1 MTPAELSERLAG
13 GDPVQVIDVH
23 EPEIG
28 EIGAPLEHE
37 IASLPFAVLVPLSTL
52 PARVEELRRDEPVVV
67 VCHHGIRSASACSW
81 LVREGFADVTN
92 LSGGIDAWS
101 TDVDPGVPRY

>member
-1 MTPAELSERLAG
+1 MKPAELSERLAN
-13 GDPVQVIDVH
+13 GDRLTVIDVR
-23 EPEIG
+23 E
-28 EIGAPLEHE
+28 PLEHE
-37 IASLPFAVLVPLSTL
+37 IASLPFAVLVPLGSL
-52 PARVEELRRDEPVVV
+52 PGRVEELRRDEPVVV